1 MVWVDIGKLSW
12 DDFIKYSKIDYS
24 YTKNVRYCKSL
35 HIIYYKVVE
44 GREVQIKSLSG
55 FLHWSIGWGV
65 CKIPKS
71 DVGFSPLE
79 QKNIYFIISLQT
91 TT

>member
-55 FLHWSIGWGV
+55 FLHWSIGV
-65 CKIPKS
+65 CARFQNLMWDLVHLNKR
-71 DVGFSPLE
+71 
-79 QKNIYFIISLQT
+79 IYIL
-91 TT
+91 